1 VRQAAVVLENSK
13 LKSGPADK
21 NSKLSERLIAYVV
34 TVDSQQ
40 NFVPELRGFLAAR
53 LPHYMIPAEFVL
65 LERLPLSPNGKVDYA
80 SLPAASGERAVDV
93 AFEAPSSELE
103 RRLAAIFTD
112 VLGVARIGRWD
123 DFFQLGGHSLLAAQV
138 SARIRQK
145 LNIGLELREF
155 LDAPTIAALA
165 RHLEPRPLTLPRRA
179 LPSTG
184 DREEIEL

>member
-1 VRQAAVVLENSK
+1 
-13 LKSGPADK
+13 
-21 NSKLSERLIAYVV
+21 
-34 TVDSQQ
+34 
-40 NFVPELRGFLAAR
+40 
-53 LPHYMIPAEFVL
+53 
-65 LERLPLSPNGKVDYA
+65 
-80 SLPAASGERAVDV
+80 VDV